1 MTPAPT
7 NQSKMRM
14 PAPYGTNHPTYDPEE
29 PGSAG
34 RFFDEVEMAAT
45 EAGIIGEPATVIRW
59 ALSYLPESI
68 KRRWSQLT
76 MDGATQRTFAQWR
89 AEVMKIL
96 PRRAQEEA
104 GALVRMDALVSK
116 WSRNPV
122 SRHDRTEFF
131 DFTLGFVADARAVKD
146 SVSNRELVRMYL
158 RCLTP
163 MFRERLQEKLVPGT
177 GRSDEDPYEW
187 EDVVSTAKALVAGG
201 TTGPFGDMSL
211 EPSVSEYSRVKIEAG
226 GSSGSSKAIETLRI
240 KQEELDSN
248 FQTML
253 SKLDVLGIQMKEIAT
268 QREPSNAPV
277 ASVFQQAAI
286 PHQSSYNHP
295 TQHPRQVQT
304 KRRDE

>member
-1 MTPAPT
+1 
-7 NQSKMRM
+7 MRM

-45 EAGIIGEPATVIRW
+45 EAGIIGEPAV
-59 ALSYLPESI
+59 
-68 KRRWSQLT
+68 
-76 MDGATQRTFAQWR
+76 RTFAQWR

-104 GALVRMDALVSK
+104 GAMKLEPLKTRY
-116 WSRNPV
+116 P
-122 SRHDRTEFF
+122 TENWCECTYVV
-131 DFTLGFVADARAVKD
+131 DTNVPGA
-146 SVSNRELVRMYL
+146 
-158 RCLTP
+158 
-163 MFRERLQEKLVPGT
+163 LQEKLVPGT

-187 EDVVSTAKALVAGG
+187 EDVISTAKALVAGG

-211 EPSVSEYSRVKIEAG
+211 EPSVSEYSRVKMEAG

-253 SKLDVLGIQMKEIAT
+253 SKLDVLGY
-268 QREPSNAPV
+268 R
-277 ASVFQQAAI
+277 
-286 PHQSSYNHP
+286 
-295 TQHPRQVQT
+295 
-304 KRRDE
+304 